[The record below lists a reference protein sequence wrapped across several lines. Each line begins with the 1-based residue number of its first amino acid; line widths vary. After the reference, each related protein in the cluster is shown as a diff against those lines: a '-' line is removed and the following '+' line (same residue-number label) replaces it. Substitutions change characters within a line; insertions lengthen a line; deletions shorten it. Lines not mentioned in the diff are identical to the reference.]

1 MYTYF
6 KVIVGRDSLEP
17 EVGSDT
23 RCFGGRRRGKGEGA
37 HFSSDLTRPYPTPAT
52 FDATRPAAAIM
63 GFSHFLNYFH
73 QSNTMSSFLSFYLGL
88 ILLISFHHS
97 KFYGIL

>member
-1 MYTYF
+1 MLHLTPGFAGYFDVGMYTYF

-63 GFSHFLNYFH
+63 GFSHFLNYFKIAH
-73 QSNTMSSFLSFYLGL
+73 NYFRFKKL
-88 ILLISFHHS
+88 
-97 KFYGIL
+97 